1 MRIKISMKS
10 NIRKSIIIAVVFAAA
25 SLYSLV
31 FNADVFAY
39 DYNWDNPP
47 VVGSGRGQQGGSG
60 HHDTSNYSD
69 PYNLGAFWVKF
80 KYKSK
85 TTVKDVVRPNGGDFV
100 DLNYVNTK
108 KKGQSIIYGCRR
120 NTTAYILISPL
131 TISGYG
137 APASNDSARKA
148 QMRYDYK
155 SRKYV
160 PKKENL
166 YYNTVNAEA
175 VAKKM
180 GLPKGVEVVPTDYA
194 KKQFNEFA
202 KEQWEQYQQ
211 KWTTTDLG
219 WFCAFPGDS
228 GGDGDTITTTTSTS
242 TSSTTITASE
252 CGARASREWGD
263 TQTRIAVRNQT
274 LDGDSWVA
282 KDKRQGLPTD
292 SGWTDGS
299 GNYFTIAKPGDG
311 IKFKHEFCAGDRFVR
326 RTAHQG
332 RFQGSD
338 ESHDQIF
345 DITPNTFQI
354 GANKEKYTFGNGVD
368 WVNKKGKSITAYED
382 LFAGSD
388 KPSGVSLT
396 YNGYGVSVSSPT
408 SDNKDYKCAKYEEDN
423 PYIKGTYQIPG
434 FDTGKC
440 KSSEKTKVSN
450 PVGSTIT
457 QWHEFNMVKAWERYS
472 HNRGGSCGC
481 EVSDAWHGGSFDSP
495 EYGRGAGSIWGSR
508 TSWQCGTPS
517 KTCNWSCDK
526 YNIYSECVEGS
537 YKDYVWPLT
546 EESTY
551 ITYQSLQK
559 DYGMAKKTAHVYV
572 PYNYSTLTS
581 SSMSDN
587 GVLFQGANAEYKFTW
602 KVEPRK
608 NDKLSDFEYA
618 TVTPP
623 NTEVKM
629 VEFLYHP
636 DNKKVEGNEFTKD
649 DPATFFKKKGAIVT
663 NSKTI
668 KTGNQNPNG
677 LYDGKKTSKK
687 MTSVVPDDDEWV
699 GYKYCVAVGI
709 FPSDSHDDVNGPG
722 SNNSLE
728 MQYTY
733 GKGAMDAG
741 SYWNVSGATCRTISK
756 KPSLQVWNGSIYT
769 NGAVNTYV
777 SQKIVN
783 AKLGSDI
790 NAQKDLFGSWTD
802 YALVVGKDING
813 MVSGATLG
821 FNNSRYD
828 LSGNGG
834 QPDSSD
840 IGEKLNPLTIAN
852 QNTFGNSGINAST
865 SVNMNLERLR
875 SRYSEKASNL
885 ANNETNTGSQSAI
898 ISSKTGMQFVYH
910 NGNLKTSE
918 LAIRHSGTAP
928 NQTTYRDRN
937 GNLVKGLGDGKNDNT
952 LVIYIKGNL
961 IIDNNIC
968 LGDGCKGTGM
978 QLIDYGLNRKTNSA
992 AKLPQVLIF
1001 ADNISI
1007 AENVTR
1013 VDAWLIAQDGE
1024 INTCAEHT
1032 PNSVVAKDARQR
1044 FADGNCDKT
1053 LMINGPIYAY
1063 DLVLPRTAGATHGYS
1078 PSNPSDV
1085 LYRQFGAVGNAND
1098 ANLGSATPAEIFN
1111 LRADVYLWA
1120 YNQAQRYSEAI
1131 VTYKRELAPRY

>member
-581 SSMSDN
+581 SSM
-587 GVLFQGANAEYKFTW
+587 
-602 KVEPRK
+602 
-608 NDKLSDFEYA
+608 
-618 TVTPP
+618 
-623 NTEVKM
+623 
-629 VEFLYHP
+629 
-636 DNKKVEGNEFTKD
+636 
-649 DPATFFKKKGAIVT
+649 I
-663 NSKTI
+663 
-668 KTGNQNPNG
+668 
-677 LYDGKKTSKK
+677 
-687 MTSVVPDDDEWV
+687 
-699 GYKYCVAVGI
+699 
-709 FPSDSHDDVNGPG
+709 
-722 SNNSLE
+722 
-728 MQYTY
+728 
-733 GKGAMDAG
+733 
-741 SYWNVSGATCRTISK
+741 
-756 KPSLQVWNGSIYT
+756 
-769 NGAVNTYV
+769 
-777 SQKIVN
+777 
-783 AKLGSDI
+783 
-790 NAQKDLFGSWTD
+790 
-802 YALVVGKDING
+802 
-813 MVSGATLG
+813 MVSYSRVQTP
-821 FNNSRYD
+821 NINSPGRW
-828 LSGNGG
+828 
-834 QPDSSD
+834 
-840 IGEKLNPLTIAN
+840 
-852 QNTFGNSGINAST
+852 
-865 SVNMNLERLR
+865 
-875 SRYSEKASNL
+875 
-885 ANNETNTGSQSAI
+885 
-898 ISSKTGMQFVYH
+898 
-910 NGNLKTSE
+910 
-918 LAIRHSGTAP
+918 
-928 NQTTYRDRN
+928 
-937 GNLVKGLGDGKNDNT
+937 NLVKTTNFQ
-952 LVIYIKGNL
+952 I
-961 IIDNNIC
+961 
-968 LGDGCKGTGM
+968 
-978 QLIDYGLNRKTNSA
+978 LNM
-992 AKLPQVLIF
+992 LL
-1001 ADNISI
+1001 
-1007 AENVTR
+1007 
-1013 VDAWLIAQDGE
+1013 
-1024 INTCAEHT
+1024 
-1032 PNSVVAKDARQR
+1032 
-1044 FADGNCDKT
+1044 
-1053 LMINGPIYAY
+1053 
-1063 DLVLPRTAGATHGYS
+1063 
-1078 PSNPSDV
+1078 
-1085 LYRQFGAVGNAND
+1085 
-1098 ANLGSATPAEIFN
+1098 
-1111 LRADVYLWA
+1111 
-1120 YNQAQRYSEAI
+1120 
-1131 VTYKRELAPRY
+1131 

>member
-1 MRIKISMKS
+1 MFKKIMSVNVLKFVL
-10 NIRKSIIIAVVFAAA
+10 ILAIIFIILLFNVTGNSFAEGRRTN
-25 SLYSLV
+25 V
-31 FNADVFAY
+31 NTKDGGVGRWCTTGNC
-39 DYNWDNPP
+39 YNTDLN
-47 VVGSGRGQQGGSG
+47 
-60 HHDTSNYSD
+60 
-69 PYNLGAFWVKF
+69 GAFWIKVPMNGKKRTISDILSDKNKKVAYVTKYQTVSRCKKDVYIFVSRLSKGGLAGAIDSDTVKSREDRNRWDKKWKPSDATIVTDEEAEDEF
-80 KYKSK
+80 NKYRKEFMSKYK
-85 TTVKDVVRPNGGDFV
+85 
-100 DLNYVNTK
+100 
-108 KKGQSIIYGCRR
+108 
-120 NTTAYILISPL
+120 
-131 TISGYG
+131 
-137 APASNDSARKA
+137 
-148 QMRYDYK
+148 
-155 SRKYV
+155 
-160 PKKENL
+160 
-166 YYNTVNAEA
+166 
-175 VAKKM
+175 
-180 GLPKGVEVVPTDYA
+180 
-194 KKQFNEFA
+194 
-202 KEQWEQYQQ
+202 Q
-211 KWTTTDLG
+211 KFRGTHLG
-219 WFCAFPGDS
+219 WFCGSS
-228 GGDGDTITTTTSTS
+228 GGTTKTPSYTTGSEPSHSTPEPVS
-242 TSSTTITASE
+242 VTE
-252 CGARASREWGD
+252 CHADNTREWGD
-263 TQTRIAVRNQT
+263 TRTRIAVRNET
-274 LDGDSWVA
+274 LDGKSWTA
-282 KDKRQGLPTD
+282 KDGRQGLPTD
-292 SGWTDGS
+292 SGWTDNES
-299 GNYFTIAKPGDG
+299 KTFTIAKPGDG

-326 RTAHQG
+326 RTAH
-332 RFQGSD
+332 SD
-338 ESHDQIF
+338 YVGYDEPHDQIF
-345 DITPNTFQI
+345 NITPNTFQI
-354 GANKEKYTFGNGVD
+354 GANKEKYTFGNGID

-382 LFAGSD
+382 LFAGPG
-388 KPSGVSLT
+388 KPNGVSLT
-396 YNGYGVSVSSPT
+396 YNGYGISVDSPT

-440 KSSEKTKVSN
+440 KSSEKTEESN
-450 PVGSTIT
+450 PVGHTIE
-457 QWHEFNMVKAWERYS
+457 QWHDFNRVRVWEIYS
-472 HNRGGSCGC
+472 HNRTGGCGC
-481 EVSDAWHGGSFDSP
+481 NLNDAKLVESYKREG
-495 EYGRGAGSIWGSR
+495 YGPKIGYYLGSR
-508 TSWQCGTPS
+508 TVWNCNNPTETS
-517 KTCNWSCDK
+517 CNW
-526 YNIYSECVEGS
+526 ECYESDVYGRCLRGD
-537 YKDYVWPLT
+537 YKDYFYSLT
-546 EESTY
+546 KESMKVKYETRQEDLG
-551 ITYQSLQK
+551 I
-559 DYGMAKKTAHVYV
+559 ARKKASVYV
-572 PYNYSTLTS
+572 PYNYSTTVVS
-581 SSMSDN
+581 YIDKN
-587 GVLFQGANAEYKFTW
+587 DTLFQGTIVENNFEW
-602 KVEPRK
+602 EVEPRK

-636 DNKKVEGNEFTKD
+636 DNKKVEGNKFTKD
-649 DPATFFKKKGAIVT
+649 DPAAFFKKKGAIVT

-668 KTGNQNPNG
+668 ETGNQNPTG
-677 LYDGKKTSKK
+677 SYDGVKTSTGA
-687 MTSVVPDDDEWV
+687 MTSVVPDNDEWV

-722 SNNSLE
+722 SNTSLE

-790 NAQKDLFGSWTD
+790 NAPKDIFGSWTD
-802 YALVVGKDING
+802 YALIVGKDING

-840 IGEKLNPLTIAN
+840 IDKKLNPLTIAN

-865 SVNMNLERLR
+865 AVNMNLERLR

-898 ISSKTGMQFVYH
+898 VSSKTGLQFVYH

-918 LAIRHSGTAP
+918 LNIYRYSGTAP

-952 LVIYIKGNL
+952 LVIYVKGNL

-1044 FADGNCDKT
+1044 FADGSCDKT

>member
-10 NIRKSIIIAVVFAAA
+10 NIRKSVIIAVVFAAA

-39 DYNWDNPP
+39 DYSWDNPP

-85 TTVKDVVRPNGGDFV
+85 TTVRNVVRPNGGDFV

-108 KKGQSIIYGCRR
+108 KKGQSIIYGCRK

-166 YYNTVNAEA
+166 YYNTTNAEA

-242 TSSTTITASE
+242 TPSTTITASE

-354 GANKEKYTFGNGVD
+354 GANKEKYTFGNGID

-388 KPSGVSLT
+388 KPNGVSLT

-481 EVSDAWHGGSFDSP
+481 EVSDAWHNGSFDSP

-517 KTCNWSCDK
+517 KTCNWSCDRH
-526 YNIYSECVEGS
+526 NIYGECVEGS
-537 YKDYVWPLT
+537 YKNYVWPLT

-802 YALVVGKDING
+802 YALIVGKDING

-865 SVNMNLERLR
+865 AVNMNLERLR

-898 ISSKTGMQFVYH
+898 VSSKTGLQFVYH
-910 NGNLKTSE
+910 KGNLKTSL

-937 GNLVKGLGDGKNDNT
+937 GNLIKGLGDGKNDNT

-978 QLIDYGLNRKTNSA
+978 QLIDYSLNRKTNSA

-1044 FADGNCDKT
+1044 FADGSCDKT